1 MVRIKGHEI
10 GSIIVKDASVRRALQ
25 FKNNIV
31 TVLRKIGV
39 NENDIYIPLE
49 RIAMKKAKASA
60 TWYLSGYRM
69 HYSHNLQS
77 KYVENLH
84 VIFKVIEIEA
94 NMVLSEENTLSDFI
108 LEFKEDS
115 DVDNKRKE
123 AREFFGC
130 DYDED
135 DFEIINKKYKAM
147 AKELHPDMLTGDT
160 EKFKTL
166 NIAHKILKRELT

>member
-1 MVRIKGHEI
+1 MVKIKGHEI
-10 GSIIVKDASVRRALQ
+10 GSIIVKDASNRRAIQ

-31 TVLRKIGV
+31 KVLRRIGV
-39 NENDIYIPLE
+39 NEDDIDIPLE

-60 TWYLSGYRM
+60 TWYLSGNRM

-84 VIFKVIEIEA
+84 VLFKVIEIEA
-94 NMVLSEENTLSDFI
+94 NMVISEKNTLSDFI
-108 LEFKEDS
+108 LNFIEDS
-115 DVDNKRKE
+115 DVDDKRKE

-130 DYDED
+130 DHDET
-135 DFEIINKKYKAM
+135 DFGVIHKKYREM
-147 AKELHPDMLTGDT
+147 AKELHPDMPTGDT
-160 EKFKTL
+160 EQFKKL

>member
-1 MVRIKGHEI
+1 MVKIKGHEI
-10 GSIIVKDASVRRALQ
+10 GSIIVKDASNRRAIQ

-31 TVLRKIGV
+31 KVLRRIGV
-39 NENDIYIPLE
+39 NEDDIDIPLE

-60 TWYLSGYRM
+60 TWYISDHRM
-69 HYSHNLQS
+69 HYSHNQQS

-94 NMVLSEENTLSDFI
+94 NRVISEENTLKDFI

-115 DVDNKRKE
+115 DVDNRRKA

-130 DYDED
+130 DHDED
-135 DFEIINKKYKAM
+135 DFEIINKKYKLM
-147 AKELHPDMLTGDT
+147 AKELHPDMSTGDT
-160 EKFKTL
+160 EKFKML
-166 NIAHKILKRELT
+166 NIAYKVLKRELT

>member
-1 MVRIKGHEI
+1 MVKIKGHEI
-10 GSIIVKDASVRRALQ
+10 GSIIVKDASNRRAMQ

-31 TVLRKIGV
+31 TVLRRIGV
-39 NENDIYIPLE
+39 VENDIDIPLE
-49 RIAMKKAKASA
+49 RVAIKKARASA

-84 VIFKVIEIEA
+84 VLFKVIEIEA
-94 NMVLSEENTLSDFI
+94 NLVISETKSLHDFI
-108 LEFKEDS
+108 SEFKEDS

-130 DYDED
+130 EHDET
-135 DFEIINKKYKAM
+135 DFEVINKKYKAM
-147 AKELHPDMLTGDT
+147 AKELHPDMPTGDA
-160 EKFKTL
+160 ERFKKL
-166 NIAHKILKRELT
+166 NIAHKTLKRELT

>member
-1 MVRIKGHEI
+1 MVKIKGHEI
-10 GSIIVKDASVRRALQ
+10 DSIIIKDAGNRRAMQ

-31 TVLRKIGV
+31 TVLRRIGV
-39 NENDIYIPLE
+39 NENDIDIPLE

-60 TWYLSGYRM
+60 TWYLSDHRM

-84 VIFKVIEIEA
+84 VLSKVIEIEV
-94 NMVLSEENTLSDFI
+94 NRVLSEEKTLSDFI

-115 DVDNKRKE
+115 DVYNKRKE
-123 AREFFGC
+123 AREFFDC
-130 DYDED
+130 DHDET
-135 DFEIINKKYKAM
+135 DFEIINKKYKSM
-147 AKELHPDMLTGDT
+147 AKELHPDMPTGDT
-160 EKFKTL
+160 EKFKKL